1 MMRMPSPL
9 HYFPFHHRD
18 WLSSMAVRAM
28 SLESKGAFIELLCYQ
43 WEEGSIPDSP
53 KMLAR
58 ILGISLKKFTPIW
71 SELSNKFPA
80 GKEIIEVD
88 PLPMGIGQLKNPK
101 LEELRILAQEKCANN
116 ARAGSKGGRP
126 PKKTKSE
133 RFTNDNRS
141 PKRSESEV
149 KAIPESEYISTIVD
163 KTPLTPQGDSGVCS
177 LELEPPTVKTPKPR
191 KSIARDSIFVPP
203 TLVDAIDHGAT
214 IGLDEM
220 ESKRFWFYWDER
232 DWIRSNKKPIEK
244 WKSSMQTWKL
254 SPYRS
259 QPDTASNNR
268 SSNGNDRHRAP
279 KRDVVIQA
287 LVNQGQGRSSYE

>member
-1 MMRMPSPL
+1 
-9 HYFPFHHRD
+9 
-18 WLSSMAVRAM
+18 M

-58 ILGISLKKFTPIW
+58 ILGISLKKFAPIW

-133 RFTNDNRS
+133 RLPNDNRS
-141 PKRSESEV
+141 DKRSESEV

-163 KTPLTPQGDSGVCS
+163 KTPLTPQGDSEVCP
-177 LELEPPTVKTPKPR
+177 LELKPSAVKTPKDR
-191 KSIARDSIFVPP
+191 KSIALDSSFVPP
-203 TLVDAIDHGAT
+203 TLVEVIEHGAV
-214 IGLDEM
+214 IGLDET
-220 ESKRFWFYWDER
+220 ECQRFWYYWDDKNWMR
-232 DWIRSNKKPIEK
+232 GKVPIQK
-244 WKSSMQTWKL
+244 WKSAMQSWRL
-254 SPYRS
+254 SPLRS
-259 QPDTASNNR
+259 QHASSTYGSR
-268 SSNGNDRHRAP
+268 SSNGTGPRTLTKAELA
-279 KRDVVIQA
+279 A
-287 LVNQGQGRSSYE
+287 LRESDPLGI